1 MTSSHKA
8 NAISLT
14 ITQFPQNLLIP
25 NIDNAVSLE
34 VLNNLDKKAD
44 FKFEFKGENIDL
56 EVIPQEF
63 NNNIKLN
70 AKETRKIQL
79 KLTPKVDGY
88 GKLIINVYW
97 LKIIEYTEKVQKIR
111 TTISHSIIKKILA
124 KIQILN
130 SKTIDNFDHN
140 EFMVESSKNG
150 IKKIEKE
157 LELLQERYT
166 QQLNTNQKNGSVT
179 NNQIDALYKD
189 LAKSYLAVG
198 DVYKALE
205 NALKLSNQETQ
216 TQFYYD
222 LIRVYAFKNL
232 EQSLQIIKNL
242 NDEKRRNRVLAEIA
256 FDFVDINSEQI
267 SKILSLINDPSVR
280 DQAIVDVVSKCY
292 TNQIEFA
299 LKLSH
304 MINEELL
311 KIKVLFNLTKELN
324 KLKRNDQ
331 ILQIVKTIDQMIKNS
346 TQLNITESQFKNPAY
361 SFFKDAVCIIAE
373 LDSPETADM
382 IIKSSGDK
390 ETQDRLAKDLF
401 DLIYE
406 MVDEVK
412 TRVEPTV
419 LQSQFYT
426 LNTCV
431 SQLSNELQQFA
442 LLGGNTS
449 SNALMKQFD
458 FRVLF
463 LSLFSLNFSIFPF
476 LDRVYNDF
484 LHNSKNSIAYYVYPS
499 INNLDQEELA
509 VIQRT
514 LKQFFPVNNLKNDL
528 VIFNLDF
535 IPYLGKPTVIFAS
548 NSRSLAIIK
557 SKVEKKLGAE
567 VTVLIDEG
575 IFKGGTSLE
584 PIKNTLGA
592 MGADIINLVLSYEFL
607 NDYNLFKIFIE
618 SLF

>member
-1 MTSSHKA
+1 MTSSEKT

-34 VLNNLDKKAD
+34 VINNLDKQAD
-44 FKFEFKGENIDL
+44 FKFEFRGENIDL

-63 NNNIKLN
+63 NDNIKLN

-150 IKKIEKE
+150 TKKIEKE

-166 QQLNTNQKNGSVT
+166 QQLNANQKNGSVT
-179 NNQIDALYKD
+179 ITQIDALYKD
-189 LAKSYLAVG
+189 LAKSYLAIG

-205 NALKLSNQETQ
+205 TGLKLSNQEAQ

-222 LIRVYAFKNL
+222 LIRVYASKNL

-267 SKILSLINDPSVR
+267 LTIISMINDPSVR

-292 TNQIEFA
+292 TNQMEFA

-324 KLKRNDQ
+324 KLKLNDQ
-331 ILQIVKTIDQMIKNS
+331 ILQIVKKIDQMIKKS
-346 TQLNITESQFKNPAY
+346 TELNIAENQFNNPTY
-361 SFFKDAVCIIAE
+361 SFFKDVVCIIAE

-426 LNTCV
+426 LNTCI

-476 LDRVYNDF
+476 FDRVYNDF
-484 LHNSKNSIAYYVYPS
+484 LHNSKNSIAYYIYPS

-548 NSRSLAIIK
+548 NSRTLAIIK
-557 SKVEKKLGAE
+557 SKVEKKLGEE

>member
-1 MTSSHKA
+1 MTGSNKA

-25 NIDNAVSLE
+25 NIDNTVSLE
-34 VLNNLDKKAD
+34 VINNLDKQAD
-44 FKFEFKGENIDL
+44 YKFEFKGENINIVVL
-56 EVIPQEF
+56 PQEF
-63 NNNIKLN
+63 NDNIKLN
-70 AKETRKIQL
+70 ANETRKIEL

-97 LKIIEYTEKVQKIR
+97 LKIIKYTEKVQKIR
-111 TTISHSIIKKILA
+111 TTISHSILKKILA
-124 KIQILN
+124 KNEILN
-130 SKTIDNFDHN
+130 SKTVASFNHN
-140 EFMVESSKNG
+140 EFMMEPSKNG
-150 IKKIEKE
+150 IKKAEKE
-157 LELLQERYT
+157 LELLQERYN
-166 QQLNTNQKNGSVT
+166 QQRNANQKNGSITV
-179 NNQIDALYKD
+179 NQIDALYKD
-189 LAKSYLAVG
+189 LAKSYLAIG

-205 NALKLSNQETQ
+205 NALKLSNQEAQ

-232 EQSLQIIKNL
+232 EQGLQIIKNL
-242 NDEKRRNRVLAEIA
+242 NDEKKRNLVLSEIA
-256 FDFVDINSEQI
+256 LDYVDINSEQI
-267 SKILSLINDPSVR
+267 LKVLSLINDPSIR
-280 DQAIVDVVSKCY
+280 DQAIVNVVSKCY
-292 TNQIEFA
+292 TNQMEFA
-299 LKLSH
+299 LKLSD
-304 MINEELL
+304 MINEELS
-311 KIKVLFNLTKELN
+311 KIKVLFNLIKELS

-331 ILQIVKTIDQMIKNS
+331 ILQIVKTIHQMIKNS
-346 TQLNITESQFKNPAY
+346 TQINIAENQFKNPTY
-361 SFFKDAVCIIAE
+361 SFFKDVVCIIAE

-390 ETQDRLAKDLF
+390 ETQDGLTKDLF

-412 TRVEPTV
+412 TRVEPKV

-431 SQLSNELQQFA
+431 SQLSNELQQFS

-476 LDRVYNDF
+476 LDRVYNDL
-484 LHNSKNSIAYYVYPS
+484 LHNSKKSIGYYVYPS

-514 LKQFFPVNNLKNDL
+514 LKQFFPVNNLKKDL

-548 NSRSLAIIK
+548 SSRTLAIIK
-557 SKVEKKLGAE
+557 SKVEKKLGEQA
-567 VTVLIDEG
+567 TVLIDEG
-575 IFKGGTSLE
+575 IFKGGASLE
-584 PIKNTLGA
+584 PITNTLGA
-592 MGADIINLVLSYEFL
+592 MGADIVNLVLSYEFL